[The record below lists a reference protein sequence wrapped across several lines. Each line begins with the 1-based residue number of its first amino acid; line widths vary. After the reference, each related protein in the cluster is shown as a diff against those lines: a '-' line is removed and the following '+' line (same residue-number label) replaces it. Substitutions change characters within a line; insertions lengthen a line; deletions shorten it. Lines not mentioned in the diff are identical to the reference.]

1 MKIKKIFV
9 VGAGLMGSG
18 ITQVCAQAGYSVVME
33 DVTDDAVKKGL
44 DAIRWSVNKFVEKG
58 KVKGKVDE
66 VMGRIA
72 TSTDMA
78 DAGDADFVFEAVFE
92 DLKVKHEVFSK
103 LDKICPSH
111 TILATNTSA
120 IPITE
125 IAAATKRAER
135 VIGTHFFSPVP
146 MMPVVEVIRGLCTS
160 DETMQA
166 TKELCQSIGREPI
179 TCNKDVAG
187 FLFTRLNA
195 AGNIEI
201 IKLVE
206 QGVGTVEEIDKGVRL
221 GLGRAMGPFETG
233 DLTGLDVSLN
243 AYMNIYNETKDPK
256 FFPPMLLRRKVK
268 AGHLGKKVGIGW
280 YRYDDK
286 GNRIGPA

>member
-33 DVTDDAVKKGL
+33 DMTDDVLKKGL

-58 KVKGKVDE
+58 KVKGTVDE
-66 VMGRIA
+66 VMRRIA
-72 TSTDMA
+72 PSIDLA

-103 LDKICPSH
+103 LDEICPSH

-146 MMPVVEVIRGLCTS
+146 MMPVVEVIRGLRTS

-166 TKELCQSIGREPI
+166 TKELCQSIGREPV

-187 FLFTRLNA
+187 FLFTRFNA

-286 GNRIGPA
+286 GNRLGPA

>member
-1 MKIKKIFV
+1 MEVRRIFV
-9 VGAGLMGSG
+9 AGAGLMGGG
-18 ITQVCAQAGYSVVME
+18 IAQVCAQVGYSVIMHDLTNDILE
-33 DVTDDAVKKGL
+33 KGL
-44 DAIRWSVNKFVEKG
+44 DAIRWSVSKFVEKG
-58 KVKGKVDE
+58 KVEGTVDE
-66 VMGRIA
+66 IMGRIK
-72 TSTDMA
+72 STTDIA
-78 DAGDADFVFEAVFE
+78 DAVDADFVFEAVFE
-92 DLKVKHEVFSK
+92 ELEIKHEVFSK
-103 LDKICPSH
+103 LDEICLPH
-111 TILATNTSA
+111 AILATNTSA

-125 IAAATKRAER
+125 IAAATRRADK
-135 VIGTHFFSPVP
+135 VVGTHFFSPVP
-146 MMPVVEVIRGLCTS
+146 MMKVVEVISGLSTS
-160 DETMQA
+160 NETMQA
-166 TKELCQSIGREPI
+166 TKNLCRSIGKDPI

-187 FLFTRLNA
+187 FLFSRLNA

-243 AYMNIYNETKDPK
+243 AYMNIYNETRDPK
-256 FFPPMLLRRKVK
+256 FYPPMLLRRKVK

>member
-1 MKIKKIFV
+1 MEVRRIFI
-9 VGAGLMGSG
+9 VGAGLMGGG
-18 ITQVCAQAGYSVVME
+18 IAQVCAQASYSVIMQDLTNDILE
-33 DVTDDAVKKGL
+33 KGL
-44 DAIRWSVNKFVEKG
+44 DAIRWSVSKFVEKG
-58 KVKGKVDE
+58 KVEGTVDE
-66 VMGRIA
+66 IMGRIE
-72 TSTDMA
+72 STTDIA
-78 DAGDADFVFEAVFE
+78 DAKDADFVFEAVFE

-103 LDKICPSH
+103 LDEICPSH

-125 IAAATKRAER
+125 IGAATKRAEK
-135 VIGTHFFSPVP
+135 VVGTHFFSPVP
-146 MMPVVEVIRGLCTS
+146 MMKVVEVISGLSTS
-160 DETMQA
+160 NETMQA
-166 TKELCQSIGREPI
+166 TKNLCRSIGKDPI

-243 AYMNIYNETKDPK
+243 AYMNIYNETRDPK
-256 FFPPMLLRRKVK
+256 FYPPMLLRRKVK

>member
-1 MKIKKIFV
+1 MEVRRIFI

-18 ITQVCAQAGYSVVME
+18 IAQVCAQVGYSVIMQDLTNE
-33 DVTDDAVKKGL
+33 ILEKGL
-44 DAIRWSVNKFVEKG
+44 DAIRWSVSKFVEKG
-58 KVKGKVDE
+58 KVEGTVDE
-66 VMGRIA
+66 IMGRIG
-72 TSTDMA
+72 STTDIA
-78 DAGDADFVFEAVFE
+78 DAGDVDFVFEAVFE
-92 DLKVKHEVFSK
+92 DLEIKHEIFSK
-103 LDKICPSH
+103 LDEICLPH

-125 IAAATKRAER
+125 IAAATRRADK
-135 VIGTHFFSPVP
+135 VVGTHFFSPVP
-146 MMPVVEVIRGLCTS
+146 MMKVVEVISGLSTS
-160 DETMQA
+160 NETMQA
-166 TKELCQSIGREPI
+166 TKDLCRSIGKDPI

-187 FLFTRLNA
+187 FLFSRLNA

-243 AYMNIYNETKDPK
+243 AYMNIYNETRDPK
-256 FFPPMLLRRKVK
+256 FYPPMLLRRKVK